1 MVVSGGS
8 IVDTTQQ
15 DNKTVV
21 TQTSLPGAGYQTV
34 RTDSQSGGMV
44 DAARLDNQTVVTQ
57 TPLPNAGLQT
67 VRTDSHRTTRISPQ
81 TSEVVHRI
89 GILTFGLI
97 ELVIG
102 ARIVLLLLGA
112 HATQGLV
119 SLIYS
124 VSGLFVAPFNG
135 ILNADYLKSA
145 GSVLDVAAV
154 LALVGWLVLELVIFW
169 AVAIFAREPDTRFN

>member
-1 MVVSGGS
+1 M
-8 IVDTTQQ
+8 
-15 DNKTVV
+15 
-21 TQTSLPGAGYQTV
+21 
-34 RTDSQSGGMV
+34 
-44 DAARLDNQTVVTQ
+44 DATHQDNQTVVTQ
-57 TPLPNAGLQT
+57 TPLPNEGMQT
-67 VRTDSHRTTRISPQ
+67 VRTDSQSGGMMDAARRENQTVVTQTSLPNAGTQTVRTERHRTTRISPQ

-89 GILTFGLI
+89 GVLVFGLI

-145 GSVLDVAAV
+145 GSVVDVAAI

-169 AVAIFAREPDTRFN
+169 AIAIFAREPDGQFR

>member
-1 MVVSGGS
+1 
-8 IVDTTQQ
+8 VDTTQQ
-15 DNKTVV
+15 
-21 TQTSLPGAGYQTV
+21 
-34 RTDSQSGGMV
+34 
-44 DAARLDNQTVVTQ
+44 DNQTVVTQ
-57 TPLPNAGLQT
+57 TPLPNEGVQTVRTDSQSGGMLGAARRDNQTVITQTPLPNAGMQT
-67 VRTDSHRTTRISPQ
+67 VRTDSHRMTRISPQ

-89 GILTFGLI
+89 GILVFGLI

-119 SLIYS
+119 SIIYS
-124 VSGLFVAPFNG
+124 VSDLFVAPFNG

-154 LALVGWLVLELVIFW
+154 LALVGWLIIELVLFW
-169 AVAIFAREPDTRFN
+169 AIAIFAREPDNRFR